1 MIEAGTAFGSGGHP
15 STALALWLMGQLPP
29 DFTPQQ
35 VLDIGCGSGVL
46 SVAAALR
53 WGVPVLAS
61 DIAAAAVEQT
71 TRNAQDNSV
80 GTLVT
85 TVRAD
90 GCRHPEITR
99 SAPYSLILCNM
110 LADVHIMLARD
121 LTALC
126 APQGMLLLSGILRW
140 RLPDVLAYY
149 AALGFHPAHQETEG
163 DWAALLMTKE
173 SYAL

>member
-15 STALALWLMGQLPP
+15 STALALWLMGHLPP
-29 DFTPQQ
+29 DFAPQQ
-35 VLDIGCGSGVL
+35 VLDVGCGSGVL

-61 DIAAAAVEQT
+61 DIATAAVEQT
-71 TRNAQDNSV
+71 TRNAEDNGV
-80 GTLVT
+80 GALM
-85 TVRAD
+85 TVMRAD

-99 SAPYSLILCNM
+99 RAPYPLILCNL
-110 LADVHIMLARD
+110 LADLHIMLARD

-149 AALGFHPAHQETEG
+149 AALGLNPTHQETEG
-163 DWAALLMTKE
+163 DWAALVLSKP
-173 SYAL
+173 